1 MAEVLARRITGVETE
16 YGITCTEGG
25 IPVQTADEV
34 ARLMFQPIVQA
45 YGSSNVFIPNG
56 SRLYLDVGSHPEYA
70 SVECDSLS
78 QLIAYDKAGDRL
90 VHQLAAQAEQH
101 LDAGQIY
108 LFKNNVDSAGNS
120 YGCHENY
127 LVHRSVV
134 LKSFGQ
140 QLLPFLLTRQL
151 IAGAGCIH
159 DGEFLLS
166 QRADHVWEGVSSA
179 TTRSRPIINT
189 RDEPHADSHQYR
201 RLHVIVGDSNM
212 AQPTM
217 ALKIGSMQLVL
228 EMLEAGIALPAMD
241 NDISVIRDIAR
252 DRSGATTVCLQ
263 DGSQRSALS
272 LQREYAAAAHRWLAQ
287 REDIGTPTAE
297 LARVVELWEN
307 CLEWIATGNIAQLA
321 RYVDWA
327 AKLQLFQQFQ
337 ARLDLGSSD
346 FSHPK
351 LAQIDLAYHDIHPTR
366 GLFYALQRR
375 GAIATWVEEA
385 DIAAAMHNPPATTRG
400 KLRGA
405 MVALGQELQAP
416 VVCDWVRIKV
426 ARPEP
431 QIVELQDP
439 FATDEQ
445 RIAPIADYVRENA
458 PFYAAG
464 QSQGATS

>member
-1 MAEVLARRITGVETE
+1 MAEVLTRRITGVETE
-16 YGITCTEGG
+16 YGITCTEDGV
-25 IPVQTADEV
+25 PVQSADEV
-34 ARLMFQPIVQA
+34 ARLMFRPIVQT

-90 VHQLAAQAEQH
+90 VHELATQAEAH
-101 LDAGQIY
+101 LDSGQIY

-140 QLLPFLLTRQL
+140 QLLPFLITRQL

-159 DGEFLLS
+159 EGKFSLS

-228 EMLEAGIALPAMD
+228 EMLEAGIRLPAMD
-241 NDISVIRDIAR
+241 NDISVIREIAR
-252 DRSGATTVCLQ
+252 DRSGATLVRLQ
-263 DGSQRSALS
+263 DGSQRSALEI
-272 LQREYAAAAHRWLAQ
+272 QREYAAAAHKWLDQ
-287 REDIGTPTAE
+287 REDTGTPTAE
-297 LARVVELWEN
+297 LARVVRLWEN
-307 CLEWIATGNIAQLA
+307 CLEWIATGNISELA
-321 RYVDWA
+321 HYVDWA

-337 ARLDLGSSD
+337 ARLGLESSD

-351 LAQIDLAYHDIHPTR
+351 LAQVDLAYHDIHPTR
-366 GLFYALQRR
+366 GLFYALERR
-375 GAIATWVEEA
+375 GAIATWVDEA
-385 DIAAAMHNPPATTRG
+385 NIAAAMHTPPATTRG

-439 FATDEQ
+439 FATEEQ
-445 RIAPIADYVRENA
+445 LITPIAEYVRENA
-458 PFYAAG
+458 PFYAAER
-464 QSQGATS
+464 A